1 MQDQSVYY
9 VSGIYL
15 PGHNLLSLP
24 NTIAEMKHFRNLT
37 ISSNKIVY
45 YPNEMFSM
53 QTLEH
58 FDISYMY
65 GGLTSIPTKI
75 DLPNLQNFHAS
86 DSLLQGNFPT
96 TWNTSKLEK

>member
-24 NTIAEMKHFRNLT
+24 NTIAEMKHLRNLT

-58 FDISYMY
+58 FGISYMY
-65 GGLTSIPTKI
+65 GGLTSIPMADPRWGIWGKCPPSLQEIAYKI
-75 DLPNLQNFHAS
+75 EIL
-86 DSLLQGNFPT
+86 
-96 TWNTSKLEK
+96 